1 MKYDQTE
8 KAEPVRVLQVLN
20 QIDGGS
26 GVCAVIWNYCERMHS
41 GRVIFDFLIHGDMD
55 EQLAEKMRRRGSVI
69 YRMPSLNVRHLA
81 AYRKALKKFF
91 KDHPDYLIVH
101 GNLPNAAVFYLK
113 EAKKAGVPV
122 RIVHAHLA
130 KGVRRTVRDVRNFLL
145 GRIGMYDA
153 NVYMA
158 CSKKAARY
166 AYGKSASRCCL
177 LKNAVDT
184 DRFRFDQKKRAFY
197 REKIGAG
204 DDLVLGHVGR
214 FGIEKNHMFL
224 LELAAAARKQG
235 IACRLL
241 LIGDGKEK
249 RKIARKSIQM
259 GLKDCVIFTG
269 QVERTEGWLQAMDV
283 FVMPSFV
290 EGLPLAGIEAQCS
303 GLPCLFSKAVTR
315 EVKILDS
322 TRFLPADAAHLQE
335 WVDAAVRLGRK
346 RTKDAWRQVER
357 YGYSIKKEA
366 GRLEQFYV
374 KAAAYKK

>member
-55 EQLAEKMRRRGSVI
+55 AQLAEKMRRRGSAI
-69 YRMPSLNVRHLA
+69 YRMPSLNARHLA

-166 AYGKSASRCCL
+166 AYGKSAGRCYL
-177 LKNAVDT
+177 LKNAIDT

-241 LIGDGKEK
+241 LIG
-249 RKIARKSIQM
+249 
-259 GLKDCVIFTG
+259 
-269 QVERTEGWLQAMDV
+269 EGWLQAMDV

-322 TRFLPADAAHLQE
+322 TQFLPADAAHLQE

-346 RTKDAWRQVER
+346 RTKDAWLQVER

-374 KAAAYKK
+374 KAAYKK